1 MYAQM
6 HHSQSFP
13 FSFLQNSFIFSRIT
27 SRSLGARAS
36 SGVFSQMKRLLV
48 IPSHRADSNSS
59 SVSSL
64 SPKYAFALSASSV
77 MRSTCVQG

>member
-6 HHSQSFP
+6 YHSQPLP
-13 FSFLQNSFIFSRIT
+13 FSFLQNSFTFSRIT

-36 SGVFSQMKRLLV
+36 SGVFSQMKRLPV
-48 IPSHRADSNSS
+48 ILSPHSDSSSS

-64 SPKYAFALSASSV
+64 SPKYAFVLSASSV
-77 MRSTCVQG
+77 MRSICVHG